1 MADDREFDDSLEGLI
16 RAGFSHLLTDVRVA
30 LPGTI
35 ESVVNDGTTRLVN
48 VRPMLSVRYFGRD
61 DVIDLPIIQRVPL
74 VEPRTA
80 SAFIS
85 LPIKK
90 GDCVVMLFS
99 DRALE
104 NWIQSDGSIPVEPL
118 DIRQHDLTDAFAIL
132 GGWPE
137 KMTGNRP
144 GENPDDLDIQV
155 ESGVKILIGNGADEL
170 LGLAHEAFTKLK
182 EVAEELSTHLTDIQT
197 MTVTLVTV
205 GGAASGPPLPA
216 DVTKFAAS
224 KTAVDAAVVVI
235 DEEIEKLGRLKK

>member
-1 MADDREFDDSLEGLI
+1 MAEETEYDDSLESLI
-16 RAGFSHLLTDVRVA
+16 REGFEHLMTDVRVA
-30 LPGTI
+30 LPGSV
-35 ESVVNDGTTRLVN
+35 ESIVEGTRLIN
-48 VRPMLSVRYFGRD
+48 VRPMLSVRYYQRD
-61 DVIDLPIIQRVPL
+61 ETIDLPVIQRVPL
-74 VEPRTA
+74 IEPRTA
-80 SAFIS
+80 KAFIDF
-85 LPIKK
+85 PISK
-90 GDCVVMLFS
+90 GDPVLMVFS

-104 NWIQSDGSIPVEPL
+104 NWLQSDGAIPVEPL

-137 KMTGNRP
+137 AMSGNRP

-197 MTVTLVTV
+197 MTVTLVTA
-205 GGAASGPPLPA
+205 GGVPSGPPAPG

-224 KTAVDAAVVVI
+224 KTAVDAAVTVI
-235 DEEIEKLGRLKK
+235 DQEIAKLSNLKK